1 MYYNPANEVYLNQA
15 RQSQQQWLP
24 FPPQSQPPQPQQPQ
38 LISRFVSSE
47 NEAKTVL
54 IDPLSINLFVDIAN
68 GKIYVKKMGDNGLYE
83 FYVYTQEEAPADP
96 LSQIDLRLTK
106 IENFIGGLYDK
117 SISNDAG
124 SKQSTANA
132 QPAVTEQNESNGPAE
147 SAGIPEN
154 AGNDKWKKRN

>member
-1 MYYNPANEVYLNQA
+1 MYSNPSNEFYLRQA
-15 RQSQQQWLP
+15 QQQWLP
-24 FPPQSQPPQPQQPQ
+24 FPPQQPQQPQ
-38 LISRFVSSE
+38 QPQIVSRFVSSQ
-47 NEAKTVL
+47 NEAKSVL
-54 IDPLSINLFVDIAN
+54 IDPLSINLFVDAAN
-68 GKIYVKKMGDNGLYE
+68 GKIYVKKMGDKGLYE

-96 LSQIDLRLTK
+96 LSQIDSRLTRIEK
-106 IENFIGGLYDK
+106 IVGGIYDK

-124 SKQSTANA
+124 TKQSTANA